1 MRLNDLV
8 SVIVLTYN
16 SSNKVLLT
24 LESIKQQKYK
34 NIEII
39 ISDDASSDDTVSIIE
54 HYIKKNKYTK
64 IVFIKNEINLGTV
77 ANYQNALLKANGVYI
92 KPIGAGDLLYSK
104 NTISNYVNKLHE
116 SGRDFIFG
124 FNCSYRWNS
133 ENEEIEF
140 IKEIINPEPYYINDY
155 IDTGKAIHRIL
166 KRGHY
171 ISGST
176 FFYKKMLIEENL
188 LPGTVI
194 YTEDIVQVLLVLKN
208 VQFANLN
215 EYVVLYEVGEGLSTS
230 NKFKSALVK
239 DHISFF
245 SWLLQNQ
252 YFKKYNIIKDKIF
265 YFKNYNSLVKKI
277 IYYLFMRPI
286 LLIEIIFER
295 KINKNKRKQFNKKYI
310 EQLSKEDNLKD
321 IIEKHYLQK

>member
-1 MRLNDLV
+1 
-8 SVIVLTYN
+8 
-16 SSNKVLLT
+16 
-24 LESIKQQKYK
+24 
-34 NIEII
+34 
-39 ISDDASSDDTVSIIE
+39 
-54 HYIKKNKYTK
+54 
-64 IVFIKNEINLGTV
+64 
-77 ANYQNALLKANGVYI
+77 
-92 KPIGAGDLLYSK
+92 
-104 NTISNYVNKLHE
+104 
-116 SGRDFIFG
+116 
-124 FNCSYRWNS
+124 
-133 ENEEIEF
+133 
-140 IKEIINPEPYYINDY
+140 
-155 IDTGKAIHRIL
+155 
-166 KRGHY
+166 
-171 ISGST
+171 
-176 FFYKKMLIEENL
+176 MLIEENL